1 MSMKYLGETFDI
13 HGGGMDLMFPHH
25 ENELA
30 QSESATG
37 KTFAKYWMHNGLT
50 RIKTK
55 LASGEWA
62 AEKMSGSLGNVIPA
76 TQLLKQHG
84 PELMRYMLLST
95 QYRRPIE
102 FTEDVMIASKKGLAV
117 FGRLFDRMERLAGAG
132 PHAGMDEAAPS
143 LLEGENGDFVRDVLG
158 FKMKFMES
166 MDDDFNTAG
175 AIGAMHE
182 LAGLINGFIERS
194 DVEKSRAADQIQSA
208 AAGTQTLRALGNLLG
223 LFIHAL
229 PGSQAA
235 PTPAAEG
242 KEGSA
247 VQDLM
252 DLLIRLR
259 TEARASKNFALS
271 DSIRDGLLKIGIVL
285 EDRPEGTGWRK
296 E

>member
-1 MSMKYLGETFDI
+1 
-13 HGGGMDLMFPHH
+13 MDLMFPHH

-62 AEKMSGSLGNVIPA
+62 DEKMSGSLGNVVPA
-76 TQLLKQHG
+76 AELLKQHG

-102 FTEDVMIASKKGLAV
+102 FTEDVLIASKKGLAV
-117 FGRLFDRMERLAGAG
+117 FGRLFERVERLAGPG
-132 PHAGMDEAAPS
+132 PHAGMEEAAPQ
-143 LLEGENGDFVRDVLG
+143 LLQGENGDFVRAVLG
-158 FKMKFMES
+158 YKMKFMES

-175 AIGAMHE
+175 AIGSMHE
-182 LAGLINGFIERS
+182 LAGAINSFIERT
-194 DVEKSRAADQIQSA
+194 DVEKSRAADQIESV
-208 AAGTQTLRALGNLLG
+208 AAGTQSLRSLGNLLG
-223 LFIHAL
+223 LFLHTL
-229 PGSQAA
+229 PGAMPVGA
-235 PTPAAEG
+235 TLAG
-242 KEGSA
+242 KETST

-259 TEARASKNFALS
+259 TEARTSKNFALS
-271 DSIRDGLLKIGIVL
+271 DGIRDGLAQIGIVL
-285 EDRPEGTGWRK
+285 EDRPDGTGWRK